1 MLGKNDLD
9 LKIIMSNLENSVLFD
24 AVKGIQLEGE
34 FEGSIITRC
43 KDDND
48 SIIFSDNLKI
58 SNSEG
63 IFITEGFRVGFE
75 LNYNKKVAFSRK
87 IEAQWYEDYES
98 IEYSILISE
107 DIMQIYDEGLF
118 SDAFPYTL
126 NKLNTAALFL
136 DDYKY
141 GINHLEFFKEEMLRN
156 PVALVGNGVI
166 VADRVVIDERI
177 DPVFYDCLIVGRDG
191 NEDLSVSFEPYMN
204 VKKSLTD
211 VKYIIILGIE
221 ELKL

>member
-1 MLGKNDLD
+1 
-9 LKIIMSNLENSVLFD
+9 MSDPDNTILFD
-24 AVKGIQLEGE
+24 SVKGIQLEGE

-43 KDDND
+43 KDDNN

-63 IFITEGFRVGFE
+63 IFIVNGFRVGFE
-75 LNYNKKVAFSRK
+75 LDYNKKSAFSRK
-87 IEAQWYEDYES
+87 IEAQWYEDFES

-107 DIMQIYDEGLF
+107 DIMQIYGEGQF
-118 SDAFPYTL
+118 SDAYPYTL
-126 NKLNTAALFL
+126 NKLNTATLYF
-136 DDYKY
+136 DDYGHK
-141 GINHLEFFKEEMLRN
+141 INHLDFFKGEMLKN
-156 PVALVGNGVI
+156 PIALVGNGVI

-177 DPVFYDCLIVGRDG
+177 DPVFYDCLIVGRDE
-191 NEDLSVSFEPYMN
+191 NENLSVSFEPYMN
-204 VKKSLTD
+204 VKKSLTH

>member
-1 MLGKNDLD
+1 
-9 LKIIMSNLENSVLFD
+9 MSDSDNSILFD
-24 AVKGIQLEGE
+24 SLKGIQLEGV

-43 KDDND
+43 RDDND

-58 SNSEG
+58 SSSEG

-75 LNYNKKVAFSRK
+75 LNYNKKIAFSRK
-87 IEAQWYEDYES
+87 IEAQWYEDFES

-107 DIMQIYDEGLF
+107 DIMQIYDDGQF

-136 DDYKY
+136 EDYQY
-141 GINHLEFFKEEMLRN
+141 GINHLEFFKGEMLRN
-156 PVALVGNGVI
+156 PVAVVCDGVI

-177 DPVFYDCLIVGRDG
+177 DPVFYDCLIVGRDEK
-191 NEDLSVSFEPYMN
+191 EDLSVSFEPYMN
-204 VKKSLTD
+204 IKKSLTD
-211 VKYIIILGIE
+211 VKYILILGIE

>member
-1 MLGKNDLD
+1 
-9 LKIIMSNLENSVLFD
+9 MSNIDNSILYD
-24 AVKGIQLEGE
+24 PVKGIQLEGE

-48 SIIFSDNLKI
+48 SVIFSDNLKI
-58 SNSEG
+58 SNSKG
-63 IFITEGFRVGFE
+63 IFITDGFRVGFE
-75 LNYNKKVAFSRK
+75 LNYNKKVAFSRR
-87 IEAQWYEDYES
+87 IEAQWYEDFES

-107 DIMQIYDEGLF
+107 DIMQIYDEGQF

-126 NKLNTAALFL
+126 NKLTTAALYL
-136 DDYKY
+136 DDNQYR
-141 GINHLEFFKEEMLRN
+141 INHLEFFKEEMLRN

-177 DPVFYDCLIVGRDG
+177 DPVFYDCLIVGRDE
-191 NEDLSVSFEPYMN
+191 NNDLSVSFEPYTN

-211 VKYIIILGIE
+211 VNLKYIIILGIE

>member
-1 MLGKNDLD
+1 
-9 LKIIMSNLENSVLFD
+9 MSNTENIIIFD
-24 AVKGIQLEGE
+24 SLKGISLEGD
-34 FEGSIITRC
+34 FQGSIITRC
-43 KDDND
+43 KDEND

-63 IFITEGFRVGFE
+63 IFINNGLRVGFE
-75 LNYNKKVAFSRK
+75 LINDKKLAFSRK
-87 IEAQWYEDYES
+87 IKAQWYEDFES

-107 DIMQIYDEGLF
+107 DIMQVYDEGQF

-126 NKLNTAALFL
+126 NKLNTAALYL
-136 DDYKY
+136 DDYEH
-141 GINHLEFFKEEMLRN
+141 GINHLEFFREEMLRN
-156 PVALVGNGVI
+156 PVSLVGEGVI
-166 VADRVVIDERI
+166 LADRVVIDERI
-177 DPVFYDCLIVGRDG
+177 DPVFYDCLIVGRDENG
-191 NEDLSVSFEPYMN
+191 DLLVSFEPYMN

>member
-1 MLGKNDLD
+1 
-9 LKIIMSNLENSVLFD
+9 MSNTENIIIFD
-24 AVKGIQLEGE
+24 SLKGISLEGD
-34 FEGSIITRC
+34 FQGSIITRC
-43 KDDND
+43 KDNYD

-63 IFITEGFRVGFE
+63 IFINNGLRVGFE
-75 LNYNKKVAFSRK
+75 LINDKKLAFSRK
-87 IEAQWYEDYES
+87 IEAQRYEDFKS

-107 DIMQIYDEGLF
+107 DVMQVYDEGQF

-126 NKLNTAALFL
+126 NKLNTAALYL
-136 DDYKY
+136 DDYEY
-141 GINHLEFFKEEMLRN
+141 GINHLEFFREEMLRN
-156 PVALVGNGVI
+156 PVSLVGDGVI
-166 VADRVVIDERI
+166 LADRVVIDERI
-177 DPVFYDCLIVGRDG
+177 DPVFYDCLIVGRDENG
-191 NEDLSVSFEPYMN
+191 DLLVSFEPYMN